1 MDFNDR
7 ATGDAAI
14 LVGITQILLEFAG
27 GTSIIGILNPITL
40 IQALLSGAIFWLLYS
55 GATYAISRYLLDGQG
70 TFAPV
75 LRVTGFA
82 YPTMLLL
89 IFGNLLFDNTF
100 LILLVGGAW
109 FVVIVASGLMYLAD
123 LSLQKALLA
132 SIGGYA
138 AVVIIQTIL
147 GGLRVF

>member
-14 LVGITQILLEFAG
+14 LVGVTQILLAF
-27 GTSIIGILNPITL
+27 GTGASLLDLVNPITL
-40 IQALLSGAIFWLLYS
+40 ITLLLSGAVFWLLYS
-55 GATYAISRYLLDGQG
+55 AATFAISRFLLNGQG
-70 TFAPV
+70 TFAPI
-75 LRVTGFA
+75 LRVVGFA
-82 YPTMLLL
+82 YPTVLLT

-109 FVVIVASGLMYLAD
+109 FVVIVANGLTYLAD
-123 LSLQKALLA
+123 LSLQNGLLA

-138 AVVIIQTIL
+138 AVVVIQSIL
-147 GGLRVF
+147 GGLRIF

>member
-14 LVGITQILLEFAG
+14 LVAITQVLLQLAG
-27 GTSIIGILNPITL
+27 GTSIIGLLNPFTL
-40 IQALLSGAIFWLLYS
+40 IQALLSGFIFWLLYS
-55 GATYAISRYLLDGQG
+55 GATYAISKFLLDGQG
-70 TFAPV
+70 TFAPIF
-75 LRVTGFA
+75 RVVGFA
-82 YPTMLLL
+82 YPTMLLV
-89 IFGNLLFDNTF
+89 IFGDLLFNSTF

-123 LSLQKALLA
+123 LSMQKALLA

-138 AVVIIQTIL
+138 AVVIIQSIL
-147 GGLRVF
+147 GSLRIF